1 MSSHLS
7 ESKLAGSASSDEVLS
22 PYDFL
27 AITQEHA
34 GQGKNDPGDKFGAS
48 LAAGDFNND
57 GFMDLAVGAP
67 DEVLSSIQAGTVF
80 LFQGS
85 GGGPTAG
92 IFADDL
98 NQEDALHGKNDSGDK
113 FGTSLAAG
121 DFNGDGFDDL
131 AVGAP
136 GEAPGSD
143 PKSGAVFIFS
153 GYAGGL
159 QNGKFVTQE
168 NAGGKNENGD
178 EFGYA
183 LAVGD
188 FNQDGFDDLAIGA
201 PSEAPSSDPKSG
213 AVFVFPGSKNGL
225 TSGRVITQKD
235 GAGKNEDGDKFGC
248 ALAAGD
254 FNGDGFDD
262 LAIGAS
268 EEKPN
273 DEPRAGAAF
282 IFPGSGNGITTGS
295 FFTEENANG
304 INEDGDKF
312 GFALVA
318 GDFNGDNYDDLAI
331 GAPEERPGSSSNPN
345 AGAVFIFPGS
355 GAGIRTGDYVT
366 QKNAGG
372 ANKSGDQFGWA
383 LAAGDLNRDGWD
395 DLAIGAPNNAL
406 GSNQRSGAVFIFAG
420 GRLGIK
426 SGKYITQNFYKADQ
440 GEGDRFGCA
449 LAVGDYNGDGADDLA
464 IGASGEA
471 PWKDPKSGA
480 VFINAGLRISPVLTH
495 GGLLGAVTDSSI
507 KVWARADRPAALK
520 VQYKLQNQA
529 WPAATTSAGVSLTT
543 AEDFTGVIT
552 RTGLTADTTYDYR
565 LLLDDVV
572 QPDSQATFRTLKAQG
587 VSGTFSFA
595 IGGDTNFTKN
605 PFSIFNS
612 ILKKNPDFMI
622 LLGDQ
627 IYSDNPV
634 DIVKE
639 VPGHLPDLK
648 AAYRRKYKENWA
660 ETHMKAFMKRIP
672 MFMILDDH
680 EIDNNWH
687 GEQGYYID
695 AMTAYDEYQ
704 GKHNPASRAAGKK
717 YYSFRVGEVDFYVLD
732 TRSYRSSNGVT
743 DNSSKSML
751 GSVQKGDLESWL
763 SASTAKF
770 KFIISSVPW
779 RNLSDRNNDS
789 WDGFQTE
796 RNEIF
801 DYVLKNKILGVV
813 LVSGDQHYASVHRL
827 RQIEPY
833 SLSEFNATPLGT
845 SNLRMRGETEAEKKY
860 EDNSEKVYGLFRIDT
875 STTPAKIE
883 FDIYNRKNESM
894 FHLQRTRDNINSP

>member
-1 MSSHLS
+1 MKSLKNSGIVELVALFLFFAAFYSLSYLS
-7 ESKLAGSASSDEVLS
+7 ESKLAGSASPDEVLS

-27 AITQEHA
+27 ALTQEHA
-34 GQGKNDPGDKFGAS
+34 GQGKNDPGDKFGTS

-67 DEVLSSIQAGTVF
+67 NEVLSSIQAGTVF

-98 NQEDALHGKNDSGDK
+98 NQEVLHAKNEDGDK
-113 FGTSLAAG
+113 FGAAMAAG

-153 GYAGGL
+153 GFAGGL

-188 FNQDGFDDLAIGA
+188 FN
-201 PSEAPSSDPKSG
+201 
-213 AVFVFPGSKNGL
+213 
-225 TSGRVITQKD
+225 
-235 GAGKNEDGDKFGC
+235 
-248 ALAAGD
+248 
-254 FNGDGFDD
+254 GDGFDD

-273 DEPRAGAAF
+273 DEPRAGAVF

-304 INEDGDKF
+304 VNEDGDKF

-318 GDFNGDNYDDLAI
+318 GDFNGDNCDDLAI
-331 GAPEERPGSSSNPN
+331 GAPEERPGSRSNPN

-355 GAGIRTGDYVT
+355 GAGITTGDYVT

-383 LAAGDLNRDGWD
+383 LAAGDLNGDSKD
-395 DLAIGAPNNAL
+395 DLVVGAPNNAL
-406 GSNQRSGAVFIFAG
+406 GSNQKSGAVFIFAG

-426 SGKYITQNFYKADQ
+426 SGKHITQNFYKADQ
-440 GEGDRFGCA
+440 GEGDKFGCA

-480 VFINAGLRISPVLTH
+480 VFINAGLRTSPVLTH

-507 KVWARADRPAALK
+507 KVWARADRPAVLK

-552 RTGLTADTTYDYR
+552 RTGLTADTPYDYR

-572 QPDSQATFRTLKAQG
+572 QPDSLATFRTLKAQG
-587 VSGTFSFA
+587 VPGAFSFV
-595 IGGDTNFTKN
+595 IGGDIDFMEN
-605 PFSIFNS
+605 PFSIFDS
-612 ILKKNPDFMI
+612 VLKKEPDFML

-627 IYSDNPV
+627 IYSDHPLV
-634 DIVKE
+634 IGDVTK

-660 ETHMKAFMKRIP
+660 EAHMRAFMKRVP
-672 MFMILDDH
+672 TFMILDDH
-680 EIDNNWH
+680 EIVNNWYE
-687 GEQGYYID
+687 GKGYYTD
-695 AMTAYDEYQ
+695 AMKAYDEYQ
-704 GKHNPASRAAGKK
+704 GKHNPVPRAAGEK
-717 YYSFRVGEVDFYVLD
+717 YYSFRVGEVDFYVMD
-732 TRSYRSSNGVT
+732 TRSHRSANN
-743 DNSSKSML
+743 DQDSSDKTML
-751 GSVQKGDLESWL
+751 GNAQKKDLKLWL

-779 RNLSDRNNDS
+779 RNLSSGNDDS
-789 WDGFQTE
+789 WDGFRTE

-801 DYVLKNKILGVV
+801 DYIQNKNNKILGVV

-833 SLSEFNATPLGT
+833 SLYEFNATPLGIRNIP
-845 SNLRMRGETEAEKKY
+845 SSGETEAEKIY
-860 EDNSEKVYGLFRIDT
+860 EDASETVYGLFRIDT
-875 STTPAKIE
+875 SVTPVRIT
-883 FDIYNRKNESM
+883 FNVYNRKNESM
-894 FHLQRTRDNINSP
+894 FLLEITENDINPP